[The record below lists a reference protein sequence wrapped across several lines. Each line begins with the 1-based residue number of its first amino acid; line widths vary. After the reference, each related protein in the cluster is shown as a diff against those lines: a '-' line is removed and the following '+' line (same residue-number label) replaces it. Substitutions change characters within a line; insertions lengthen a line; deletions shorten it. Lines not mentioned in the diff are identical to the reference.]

1 MHWSFLFYII
11 KPDLLSDG
19 YFLQIMERVS
29 GINPPFQETF
39 NDVFIK
45 KKKKIAESNLSR

>member
-29 GINPPFQETF
+29 GINPPPPFQETF
-39 NDVFIK
+39 NVFILK
-45 KKKKIAESNLSR
+45 KKKEKLRAI

>member
-29 GINPPFQETF
+29 GINPPPFQETF

-45 KKKKIAESNLSR
+45 KKKKNSWE

>member
-29 GINPPFQETF
+29 GINPPPFKKLLMF
-39 NDVFIK
+39 LFK
-45 KKKKIAESNLSR
+45 KKKKAESNLSR

>member
-29 GINPPFQETF
+29 GINPPPFQETF
-39 NDVFIK
+39 NVFILK
-45 KKKKIAESNLSR
+45 KKKEKLRAI

>member
-11 KPDLLSDG
+11 EPDLLSGG

-29 GINPPFQETF
+29 GINPPPFQETF
-39 NDVFIK
+39 NDAFI
-45 KKKKIAESNLSR
+45 